1 MSSFLYISATIS
13 DSKHSSN
20 MKIIYIQYAYN
31 LNAERERERERDVN
45 INIYLKEIKK

>member
-31 LNAERERERERDVN
+31 LNAERERERERERCKYKHILERN
-45 INIYLKEIKK
+45 